1 VSKGLLPPVK
11 PWLTR
16 VPTAT
21 SHLQVIPS
29 ILSISSLANEM
40 MTEPKQPSGTR
51 FLVLWLSLAAALV
64 VLLAGVVVWQRA
76 SNWSLFAGPLH
87 KSSLT
92 HSLVLQQVQDV
103 AKLVSTEATM
113 RDVVVYE
120 DTWLGS
126 TKRSLVVVTGKVL
139 AGINLDKGAD
149 VKIDEAARKLH
160 ITLPNAGII
169 AVEVLEMKTYDEQR
183 GLWNAFEAADRD
195 RIFQQARQQIE
206 AAGKEARLA
215 ERANQSAKQML
226 ETMFSR
232 DGYQAEVSFYS
243 QMP

>member
-1 VSKGLLPPVK
+1 
-11 PWLTR
+11 
-16 VPTAT
+16 
-21 SHLQVIPS
+21 
-29 ILSISSLANEM
+29 
-40 MTEPKQPSGTR
+40 
-51 FLVLWLSLAAALV
+51 
-64 VLLAGVVVWQRA
+64 
-76 SNWSLFAGPLH
+76 
-87 KSSLT
+87 
-92 HSLVLQQVQDV
+92 
-103 AKLVSTEATM
+103 
-113 RDVVVYE
+113 
-120 DTWLGS
+120 
-126 TKRSLVVVTGKVL
+126 VL